1 MRRWLVLCVGIVIG
15 QWLAFSSL
23 ESPADVDRLART
35 AWARADFDEAAR
47 HWSRAVSLQPHNAY
61 FNYMRASALA
71 RLGHHHA
78 AADALQVTLLLQ
90 PDEPLARQI
99 RDDLDT
105 LTKPVET
112 AGVES
117 VIPLESAR
125 GVWIVPVVVN
135 GRHHGRFLVDTGAS
149 VVVLSPSFAARVA
162 AKRRSEMLEMET
174 LSGRAQAPWATLSS
188 LRVGTAE
195 VLDAQVVIHSPG
207 GDLDGILGNT
217 FLNRWDVSVEPDRRL
232 LRLRPIQSGD
242 APVYASPR

>member
-1 MRRWLVLCVGIVIG
+1 MRRWLILCLGIVIG
-15 QWLAFSSL
+15 QWLAFSGL

-35 AWARADFDEAAR
+35 AWSRADFDEAAR
-47 HWSRAVSLQPHNAY
+47 QWSRAVSLQPHNTY

-99 RDDLDT
+99 RDDLST
-105 LTKPVET
+105 LTKPIGP

-125 GVWIVPVVVN
+125 GVWVVPVVVN
-135 GRHHGRFLVDTGAS
+135 GHHHARFLVDTGAS
-149 VVVLSPSFAARVA
+149 VVVLSPSFAARVG
-162 AKRRSEMLEMET
+162 AKRRAETLEMET
-174 LSGRAQAPWATLSS
+174 LSGRAQAPWATVSS
-188 LRVGTAE
+188 LRVGSAE

-217 FLNRWDVSVEPDRRL
+217 LLNRWDVSIEPDRRL